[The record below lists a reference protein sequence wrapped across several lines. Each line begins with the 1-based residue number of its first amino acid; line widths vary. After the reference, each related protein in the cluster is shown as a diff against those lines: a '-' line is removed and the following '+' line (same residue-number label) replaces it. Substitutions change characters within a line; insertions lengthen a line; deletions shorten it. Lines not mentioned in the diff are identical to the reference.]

1 MVQPVTTLCFYAA
14 VPAYLPLLALAQST
28 IIKPLTVSI
37 HIIVWLKRL
46 KARGSESAALR
57 LSANLF
63 GFLQLTRLFRF
74 QFGDFRFQR
83 LFNHRGRED
92 FFFARTDNYL
102 TIGNVR

>member
-1 MVQPVTTLCFYAA
+1 MVQPVTTQAFTQQCQRIFRFFGTGA
-14 VPAYLPLLALAQST
+14 VH

-46 KARGSESAALR
+46 KAAVAESAALR

-63 GFLQLTRLFRF
+63 RFSSVTRLFRF

-83 LFNHRGRED
+83 LFNHGDGRI
-92 FFFARTDNYL
+92 FSSLRAQI
-102 TIGNVR
+102 TI